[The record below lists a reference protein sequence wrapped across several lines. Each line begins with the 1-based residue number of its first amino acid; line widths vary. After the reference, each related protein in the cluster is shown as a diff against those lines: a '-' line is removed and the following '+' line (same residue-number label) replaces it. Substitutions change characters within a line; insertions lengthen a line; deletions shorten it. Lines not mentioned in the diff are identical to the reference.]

1 MRAAFIT
8 ALTELARGDKDIVLV
23 TGDLGF
29 GTFEVFEA
37 EFPNQY
43 FNAGIAEQS
52 MIGIASGLAKAGK
65 KVFVYSIGNFVTLR
79 CLEQIRNDA
88 CYHDLNVNLVCQGGG
103 FTYGALG
110 MSHHATED
118 LAVMRALPNVEVISP
133 SNPEHTKEATKDLA
147 YKKGVSYLRLEKAVE
162 IEVQP
167 TNFVIGRPDYFK
179 TEDADVLIV
188 GVGSIVAEAFD
199 AQRSLL
205 TDEIYTSVLDFH
217 SVSCF
222 DQRYVA
228 DILSNYKLVIT
239 VEEHQRN
246 GGLGSIISEL
256 IVDYSLNIQLEK
268 LAIENKLISE
278 VGSQLY
284 LRKVNGLDAV
294 SIHEL
299 VKKKR
304 QCTI

>member
-1 MRAAFIT
+1 MRAAFIS
-8 ALTELARGDKDIVLV
+8 ALTELAREDKDIVLV

-37 EFPNQY
+37 EFPGQY

-118 LAVMRALPNVEVISP
+118 LAIMRALPKVEVIAP
-133 SNPEHTKEATKDLA
+133 SNPEHTKEATKGLA
-147 YKKGVSYLRLEKAVE
+147 YRSGVSYLRLEKAVQM
-162 IEVQP
+162 EVQP
-167 TNFVIGRPDYFK
+167 TSFVIGQPNYFK
-179 TEDADVLIV
+179 AKDADTLIV
-188 GVGSIVAEAFD
+188 GVGSIIAEVLNAK
-199 AQRSLL
+199 RSLL
-205 TDEIYTSVLDFH
+205 NDEVHVSVLDFH

-222 DQRYVA
+222 DRNYVV
-228 DILSNYKLVIT
+228 DILSNYKLIIT
-239 VEEHQRN
+239 VEEHQRT

-256 IVDYSLNIQLEK
+256 IVDYRLNVQLEK
-268 LAIENKLISE
+268 LAIDNKLISE
-278 VGSQLY
+278 VGSQVY
-284 LRKVNGLDAV
+284 LRRVNGIDAE

-299 VKKKR
+299 AKKR
-304 QCTI
+304 RSCTI